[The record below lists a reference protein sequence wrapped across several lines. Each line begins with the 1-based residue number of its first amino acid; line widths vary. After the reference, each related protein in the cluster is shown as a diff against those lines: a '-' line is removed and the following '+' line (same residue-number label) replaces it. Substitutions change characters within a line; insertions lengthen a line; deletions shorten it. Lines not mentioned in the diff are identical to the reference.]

1 MTLNHI
7 GISGGKDSTALLL
20 WAKHESGYDPKS
32 LVVSF
37 CDTGNESDITYDY
50 VKMLSEKVHPVT
62 TIKPER
68 DFYELARFK
77 KRFPSARARFC
88 TEELKMKPTREFV
101 NALRMLGVEP
111 LMHSGVRAAESDDRA
126 KLPQREIHPYFGCEV
141 YRPLLRWTIDDV
153 WAIHKKYGIEPNPL
167 YGMGCKRV
175 GCLPCIMSR
184 KSEVANIAIRWPER
198 IERIAGE
205 EGSVR
210 NGCGYSSLFARDKVP
225 DRYRT
230 KEITASQ
237 KRIKERPTPD
247 GQSFIPLDDVRATVK
262 PAQKMRVATIA
273 DVVNWAVNEP
283 DIYAEEFDF
292 FEDAPGCDSRYGA
305 CE

>member
-1 MTLNHI
+1 MLNHI

-20 WAKHESGYDPKS
+20 WAVHESGYDPKT

-37 CDTGNESDITYDY
+37 CDTGNEAGETYAY
-50 VKMLSEKVHPVT
+50 VQMLSDTVHPVT
-62 TIKPER
+62 VLKPER
-68 DFYELARFK
+68 DFWELARHK
-77 KRFPSARARFC
+77 KRFPSPRARFC
-88 TEELKMKPTREFV
+88 TEELKMKPTRLFV
-101 NALRMLGVEP
+101 NALRMLGQEP
-111 LMHSGVRAAESDDRA
+111 RMHSGVRAAESDDRS
-126 KLPQREIHPYFGCEV
+126 KLSERELHPYFGCEV

-167 YGMGCKRV
+167 YAMGCKRV

-184 KSEVANIAIRWPER
+184 KNEIANIANRWPER
-198 IERIAGE
+198 IDFIRDQ

-210 NGCGYSSLFARDKVP
+210 NGCGYSTMFARDKVP

-230 KEITASQ
+230 KEITAIE
-237 KRIKERPTPD
+237 KKIKGRPLAPD
-247 GQSFIPLDDVRATVK
+247 QPTLALDVEQGLTIPGQN
-262 PAQKMRVATIA
+262 MRVATID
-273 DVVNWAVNEP
+273 DVVSWAMNSP
-283 DIYAEEFDF
+283 DLYAEEFDF